1 MYLIKNQFQ
10 LFLILSICLTVL
22 KASSIKLADPLKKKP
37 LSKEDLDFQPFALS
51 LRFLNSEFDK
61 DYQDRIIKIKKY
73 LMKIPKI
80 LKNILL
86 SKTITRKNI
95 NYDEKLI
102 YNMRL
107 RLTDEQRYHFI
118 RETINTDL
126 LVVVQFTFGNFFK
139 IALSRIYYINGKYS
153 DFILKQRSYILGLKI
168 NNNYENL
175 TGATEDMFILSII
188 NEIFTA
194 IGFRYKYLLTNL
206 IRNKFDNAPLYL
218 VKDSKIYKSY
228 QKYLNLS
235 NTKVAQDLTNNKFYS
250 SNWNISNFHD
260 IMSEKIYP
268 DTSITELTMKVIN
281 EMANFTV
288 PKCDLF
294 RFEGGLE
301 YGFNCLRIGQDC
313 IDTSMEKDYFLEYG
327 IDNEAKIKCYL
338 NNRDNIK
345 NKQCGVRY
353 GNLEKEIFNK
363 YFCPV
368 HKVIKDTPLIS
379 MSQIPEL
386 NIYKSQ
392 KIRLLKNPPSCKKGI
407 PRTIFFSVPH
417 DIFDKE
423 KENTNIDILKKE
435 LEEINKDVQYE
446 EIIFGEKE
454 KKYFVTY
461 QAYEE
466 NYSRESV
473 IKVLNYSGVIR
484 SYSPFNTHNLL
495 IKNPTYGTLR
505 EMGMI
510 PSLQKLFSYTNFK
523 IITNKDL
530 TYKYYAYMNKYYPN
544 DYTYMPESYSYPEER
559 RTINKKFSNYKLAS
573 DNLWLV
579 KSKKGSLGDDIFIF
593 RDLSKVPT
601 DFIITRYIHNPHLI
615 NKLKYDFRL
624 YVLITGLSP
633 LKMYLYKEGMVR
645 FTTAEYSLDLNKLDE
660 LYRHLTNVYIN
671 KKNKKTY
678 KKAHDAD
685 TEEGSKWS
693 LQVYENYCKHHGIDY
708 GKIREQMIDISIKS
722 ILAVKDMFLNQL
734 EENGTKNRNHFKL
747 FGYDFL
753 VDENLKV
760 HLIEVNG
767 RPSLLMGDIN
777 DLKLKP
783 QLVAD
788 VLNLVG
794 ITPYSHDYRDDF
806 EPYEKDSDNYSKYS
820 KKEEIENNVNIAL
833 CEFGKPRGRFE
844 LIFPVKN
851 KVEYYKK
858 FFGRNRK
865 TDELLWEKL

>member
-1 MYLIKNQFQ
+1 MFWVKNKFQ

-22 KASSIKLADPLKKKP
+22 KASSIKLADPLKKIP
-37 LSKEDLDFQPFALS
+37 LSKEDLDFQPFSLS
-51 LRFLNSEFDK
+51 IRFLDSEYDK
-61 DYQDRIIKIKKY
+61 NYQDRIIKTKKY

-86 SKTITRKNI
+86 SNTQKII

-102 YNMRL
+102 YNMKL
-107 RLTDEQRYHFI
+107 RLTDEQRYNFK

-126 LVVVQFTFGNFFK
+126 LVVVQFTTRNFYK
-139 IALSRIYYINGKYS
+139 IALSKIFSINGKYS
-153 DFILKQRSYILGLKI
+153 NFTLKQRSYILGLII
-168 NNNYENL
+168 NYNYENL
-175 TGATEDMFILSII
+175 TGITEDVFILSII
-188 NEIFTA
+188 NEIFAT

-235 NTKVAQDLTNNKFYS
+235 DTKVVQNLTNIKFYS
-250 SNWNISNFHD
+250 SNWDISGFHD

-294 RFEGGLE
+294 KFEGGLIN
-301 YGFNCLRIGQDC
+301 GFNCLRISQDC

-327 IDNEAKIKCYL
+327 IYNETKIKCYL

-353 GNLEKEIFNK
+353 GNLEKDIFKK

-368 HKVIKDTPLIS
+368 YKVIKDTPLIS

-392 KIRLLKNPPSCKKGI
+392 KIRLLKNPPSCKRGI
-407 PRTIFFSVPH
+407 PRTIFFSVPP

-446 EIIFGEKE
+446 EIILGEKE

-461 QAYEE
+461 QA
-466 NYSRESV
+466 
-473 IKVLNYSGVIR
+473 
-484 SYSPFNTHNLL
+484 
-495 IKNPTYGTLR
+495 NPTYAMLR

-530 TYKYYAYMNKYYPN
+530 TYKYYAYMNKYFPN

-559 RTINKKFSNYKLAS
+559 RTIYKKFSNYKLAS

-593 RDLSKVPT
+593 RDLSKVPN
-601 DFIITRYIHNPHLI
+601 DYIITRYIHNPHLI

-660 LYRHLTNVYIN
+660 LYRHLTNVYI
-671 KKNKKTY
+671 
-678 KKAHDAD
+678 
-685 TEEGSKWS
+685 
-693 LQVYENYCKHHGIDY
+693 I
-708 GKIREQMIDISIKS
+708 
-722 ILAVKDMFLNQL
+722 
-734 EENGTKNRNHFKL
+734 
-747 FGYDFL
+747 
-753 VDENLKV
+753 
-760 HLIEVNG
+760 
-767 RPSLLMGDIN
+767 
-777 DLKLKP
+777 
-783 QLVAD
+783 
-788 VLNLVG
+788 
-794 ITPYSHDYRDDF
+794 
-806 EPYEKDSDNYSKYS
+806 
-820 KKEEIENNVNIAL
+820 
-833 CEFGKPRGRFE
+833 
-844 LIFPVKN
+844 
-851 KVEYYKK
+851 
-858 FFGRNRK
+858 
-865 TDELLWEKL
+865 